1 LISMSEVVLAT
12 AVISYVFGYLALE
25 MEAGSGE
32 ELDMRAA
39 LMQFTNLFLCY
50 GSILVTLYL
59 GIQQSNYRGFSFIP
73 GEGALL
79 VGFVNIFSLLILGLF
94 FFVFWDLYLKIFK
107 EEEDIGG

>member
-1 LISMSEVVLAT
+1 MSQVVLAT
-12 AVISYVFGYLALE
+12 AVISFVFGYLALE
-25 MEAGSGE
+25 METGNGDE
-32 ELDMRAA
+32 VNMRAA

-59 GIQQSNYRGFSFIP
+59 GIQNSNYSGFSIIP
-73 GEGALL
+73 GGDALL
-79 VGFVNIFSLLILGLF
+79 IGFVNIFSLMILGLF